1 MLRHVRLFGCRTD
14 LAKVF
19 GKVQLPGDGGPLFSM
34 KLTQQLVFQKYIIL
48 LALPELSPISDI
60 PISSFGLPVIILVY
74 L

>member
-1 MLRHVRLFGCRTD
+1 

-34 KLTQQLVFQKYIIL
+34 KLTKQLVLQKYIIL
-48 LALPELSPISDI
+48 LALPELSPVSDI
-60 PISSFGLPVIILVY
+60 AISCFGLSVIILVY